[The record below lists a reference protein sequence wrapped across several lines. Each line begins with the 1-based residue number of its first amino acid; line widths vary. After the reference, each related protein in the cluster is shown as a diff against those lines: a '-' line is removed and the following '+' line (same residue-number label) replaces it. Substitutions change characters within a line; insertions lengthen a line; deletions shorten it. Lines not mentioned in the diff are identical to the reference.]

1 VICPCR
7 VTDSGRIYR
16 NHVPGCRF
24 SDGSICRSCGADLI
38 HGLIVGQHEQGC
50 ELEALE
56 KEIERLRK
64 LEHERESKWLAP

>member
-1 VICPCR
+1 MICPCMQ
-7 VTDSGRIYR
+7 SGNGYIYR
-16 NHVPGCRF
+16 IHTPGCPF
-24 SDGSICRSCGADLI
+24 NDASICRSCGADLI